1 MIRYLLKSAEEY
13 RLESLDDVV
22 NFRTWL
28 YRDATAQN
36 YAINSFG
43 YVEKPIKEGKETI
56 DTYFVVKVQKKFED
70 EKDPMKYN
78 TGITYSGVES
88 EVGVDGDKNEDE

>member
-1 MIRYLLKSAEEY
+1 MIRYLLKTTEEY

-28 YRDATAQN
+28 YRDAAAQN

-43 YVEKPIKEGKETI
+43 CVEKPIKEGKDII
-56 DTYFVVKVQKKFED
+56 DSYYVVKVQKKFED
-70 EKDPMKYN
+70 EKDPMRYN
-78 TGITYSGVES
+78 TDITYSGVES
-88 EVGVDGDKNEDE
+88 EVGVDGNKGE